1 MENDITNRRL
11 KKLTYTGAL
20 VYYIFIKQENI
31 GIENIDQIFKLKK
44 EHHRMLFTPQF

>member
-31 GIENIDQIFKLKK
+31 DHIFKLKK